1 MGLRPD
7 WTGGCPG
14 FGGACRTPIADWRS
28 PWPRGQSFRHPVGP
42 PGSISPC
49 SGTQVGAQRPAC
61 AGLVS
66 GACHRL
72 FRRGPTAATA
82 GTATATNS
90 VAASWASASARAD
103 QDSLLESGSAGAAEE
118 SQSDEPMQE
127 EQVEQVEQELSRL
140 VAGYRSSSVLLAIW
154 YTVKHRSRRGCR
166 CLTDRSHPARRLS

>member
-1 MGLRPD
+1 MGLSSD
-7 WTGGCPG
+7 WLGGCPG
-14 FGGACRTPIADWRS
+14 FASACRPQIAHWRS

-66 GACHRL
+66 GACRRL
-72 FRRGPTAATA
+72 FRRRPTAATA

-90 VAASWASASARAD
+90 VAASRDSASARAD
-103 QDSLLESGSAGAAEE
+103 QDSLLESGSAGVAEE

-127 EQVEQVEQELSRL
+127 EQEEQELSRR
-140 VAGYRSSSVLLAIW
+140 VAGYRRASVLLPIW
-154 YTVKHRSRRGCR
+154 CTVNHRSRRGCR
-166 CLTDRSHPARRLS
+166 CLTDRSHSARWLS